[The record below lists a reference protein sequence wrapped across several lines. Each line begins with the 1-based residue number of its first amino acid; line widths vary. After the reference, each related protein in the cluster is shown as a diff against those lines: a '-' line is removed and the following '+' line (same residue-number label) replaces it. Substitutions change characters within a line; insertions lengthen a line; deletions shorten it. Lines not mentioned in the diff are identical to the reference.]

1 MDTHFAGSNLF
12 PIDCRTRLRI
22 RIPSMLR
29 RIDVL
34 AIKMGSNPNW
44 QQCTWCWKW
53 GKTTLYFSDEDIA
66 WGCEPLT
73 DLDYCPTLSI
83 SSVDDPRAPFLRC
96 ARCLELDEPPW
107 YPNALWR
114 CANAMKLFMPEELLR
129 AEGLLK
135 YMAWFVVEND
145 P

>member
-22 RIPSMLR
+22 RIPLMLR

-44 QQCTWCWKW
+44 QQCTWCATW
-53 GKTTLYFSDEDIA
+53 GKTTVYRSAEDIA
-66 WGCEPLT
+66 WGCA
-73 DLDYCPTLSI
+73 TLSI

-96 ARCLELDEPPW
+96 ERCLELDEPPL

-114 CANAMKLFMPEELLR
+114 CANAMKLFMPEELI
-129 AEGLLK
+129 AEDNLLK
-135 YMAWFVVEND
+135 HMAGFVVEND